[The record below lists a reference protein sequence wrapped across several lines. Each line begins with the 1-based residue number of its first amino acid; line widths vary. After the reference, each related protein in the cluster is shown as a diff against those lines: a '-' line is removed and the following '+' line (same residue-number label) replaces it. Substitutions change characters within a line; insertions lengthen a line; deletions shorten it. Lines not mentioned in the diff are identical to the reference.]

1 MISSLSLIADEV
13 AVVLFRAEGV
23 ILSTGT
29 LLHIEFCP
37 RTHLPPDPKV
47 FFGLAEERV
56 YGFY

>member
-37 RTHLPPDPKV
+37 RTQLPPKV